1 MTRPPNSPQVPP
13 ASTVAQAEASIA
25 LANETAFDALMAW
38 MAEYIPTWGTSIALH
53 LSVVLL
59 AMFVAWQNNPP
70 PVLGEYVAIPDPT
83 RPTPRVEKRDT
94 RPTQDVRSRS
104 HEKMKPRESSF
115 VFRPVESEIQ
125 GITDLGIRMP
135 IDVIG
140 LGPGTPG
147 DGKEGLNLAGPT
159 IFERPSAIDGIP
171 SETAKVVY
179 LVDRSGSM
187 TDSLDIV
194 KMELKR
200 SIGELDDAAEFHV
213 IFYSTG
219 PGVEMPTRRLVHATE
234 RNKEMAFEF
243 IDQVVAANG
252 TDPSQAIDRAFAVKP
267 DLIYLLTDGEFDRA
281 IVDLVKRR
289 NADGK
294 VRVYT
299 IGFLY
304 HHDEVL
310 RDIARQNGGEY
321 KFISEAALAELTGG

>member
-1 MTRPPNSPQVPP
+1 MTRPPNSPQFPP
-13 ASTVAQAEASIA
+13 ASTVVQAEASIA

-53 LSVVLL
+53 VAVVLL
-59 AMFVAWQNNPP
+59 AMFVAWEKVPP
-70 PVLGEYVAIPDPT
+70 PEFLPIPRIGPEPT
-83 RPTPRVEKRDT
+83 LPRRLVEKRYDT
-94 RPTQDVRSRS
+94 NTMNLRSKTNN
-104 HEKMKPRESSF
+104 KMKPREGTF
-115 VFRPVESEIQ
+115 VFLPVESEIPGIADFDKRNTVVEIGIAGGPIGGSLEDIGGGSILFPPLRRIGTQ
-125 GITDLGIRMP
+125 G
-135 IDVIG
+135 
-140 LGPGTPG
+140 
-147 DGKEGLNLAGPT
+147 A
-159 IFERPSAIDGIP
+159 
-171 SETAKVVY
+171 AKVVY

-200 SIGELDDAAEFHV
+200 SIGELDDASEFHV

-219 PGVEMPTRRLVHATE
+219 PGVEMPARRLVHATE

-243 IDQVVAANG
+243 IDQVVAGNG

>member
-1 MTRPPNSPQVPP
+1 MTRPPNSPQFPP

-53 LSVVLL
+53 MAVVLL
-59 AMFVAWQNNPP
+59 AMFVAWDPVPPQPPFNPVP
-70 PVLGEYVAIPDPT
+70 GIVPETT
-83 RPTPRVEKRDT
+83 RPPRDVEKR
-94 RPTQDVRSRS
+94 QESNLASLRSRS
-104 HEKMKPRESSF
+104 NNKMKPREGTF
-115 VFRPVESEIQ
+115 VFLPVESEIPGIADFDKRQTIAEIGIGGGPIGGSLEDIGGGSILFPPLRGIGTQ
-125 GITDLGIRMP
+125 G
-135 IDVIG
+135 
-140 LGPGTPG
+140 
-147 DGKEGLNLAGPT
+147 A
-159 IFERPSAIDGIP
+159 
-171 SETAKVVY
+171 AKVVY

-243 IDQVVAANG
+243 IDQVVAGNG

-321 KFISEAALAELTGG
+321 KFISEAALAELSGG

>member
-1 MTRPPNSPQVPP
+1 MTRLPNSPQFPP

-38 MAEYIPTWGTSIALH
+38 MAEYIPTWGTSVALH
-53 LSVVLL
+53 MAVVLL
-59 AMFVAWQNNPP
+59 AMFVAWEKVSPPEFLPIPRIRPETTQPKLLVQKRYDTNAMDLRPKTNN
-70 PVLGEYVAIPDPT
+70 
-83 RPTPRVEKRDT
+83 
-94 RPTQDVRSRS
+94 
-104 HEKMKPRESSF
+104 KMKPREGTF
-115 VFRPVESEIQ
+115 VFLPVESEIPGIADFDKRNTIVPIGIAGGPIGGSPEDIGGGSILFPPLRGIGTQ
-125 GITDLGIRMP
+125 G
-135 IDVIG
+135 
-140 LGPGTPG
+140 
-147 DGKEGLNLAGPT
+147 A
-159 IFERPSAIDGIP
+159 
-171 SETAKVVY
+171 AKVVY

-200 SIGELDDAAEFHV
+200 SIGELEDAAEFHL

-219 PGVEMPTRRLVHATE
+219 PAVEMPTRRLVHATE
-234 RNKEMAFEF
+234 RNKELAFEF
-243 IDQVVAANG
+243 IDQVVAGNG

-321 KFISEAALAELTGG
+321 KFISEAALAELSGG

>member
-1 MTRPPNSPQVPP
+1 MTRLPNSPQFQP

-25 LANETAFDALMAW
+25 LANETVFDALMAW
-38 MAEYIPTWGTSIALH
+38 LAEYIPTWGTSVALH
-53 LSVVLL
+53 MAVVLL
-59 AMFVAWQNNPP
+59 AAFIGWQNAPP
-70 PVLGEYVAIPDPT
+70 PPAFGEWVAIPDSP
-83 RPTPRVEKRDT
+83 RPPRDVVKRDT
-94 RPTQDVRSRS
+94 TLPQDLPRS
-104 HEKMKPRESSF
+104 HGQKIPRPISF
-115 VFRPVESEIQ
+115 FFRPVESDMA
-125 GITDLGIRMP
+125 GITEFGERMP

-147 DGKEGLNLAGPT
+147 NGKEGLGDFGPR
-159 IFERPSAIDGIP
+159 IFDRPWAVGGIP

-200 SIGELDDAAEFHV
+200 SIGELEEASEFHV

-234 RNKEMAFEF
+234 RNKELAFEF
-243 IDQVVAANG
+243 IDQVVAGNG
-252 TDPSQAIDRAFAVKP
+252 TDPSQAIDRAFAIKP

-304 HHDEVL
+304 RHDEVL

-321 KFISEAALAELTGG
+321 KFISESALAELSGG